1 MIVPVETQND
11 VSSCVN
17 TTYVVEKGI
26 KPCHLLLFDSASDM
40 IDEKNMKATT
50 TLISMGGVDDPK
62 KIVTILFFPPI
73 HIRDERAPKVRLREE
88 LAAECGIE
96 SIRIALFVPRHISEA
111 PFTLGLD
118 FDLPQFDVTVS
129 VEGHYELPAWDK
141 VCHHE

>member
-1 MIVPVETQND
+1 MIIPVETQND
-11 VSSCVN
+11 VPSCVN
-17 TTYVVEKGI
+17 TAYVVERDI

-40 IDEKNMKATT
+40 INEENMKTT
-50 TLISMGGVDDPK
+50 AVLISMGGVHEPK
-62 KIVTILFFPPI
+62 NSNLPFFPLI
-73 HIRDERAPKVRLREE
+73 HIRNERAPEVRLREE
-88 LAAECGIE
+88 LTTECGIE
-96 SIRIALFVPRHISEA
+96 SIRIALFVPRHIPEA